1 LFPVPYENPSSRTSV
16 LFAADI
22 FIIPP
27 QLISIVTQETEAE
40 YRTLYTFEYVL
51 EMR

>member
-1 LFPVPYENPSSRTSV
+1 LFSISYENSVSRTSE
-16 LFAADI
+16 LFAADV

-27 QLISIVTQETEAE
+27 QLISIVTQETAAE

-51 EMR
+51 GML